1 MAVQSVYT
9 AGGGFE
15 VEASSQQIAPL
26 SSARALRHSP
36 SAPRHGGTCGAGVAL
51 GSLSGSSQALL

>member
-9 AGGGFE
+9 AGRWVE

-26 SSARALRHSP
+26 SPARALRHSP
-36 SAPRHGGTCGAGVAL
+36 AALRHGGPCGAGIAL
-51 GSLSGSSQALL
+51 GSLSGPSQALF